1 MKSRGDLFRREVI
14 LTLPNHH
21 ANEPLSEKAFSLSKT
36 LYSVAPALSSAQI
49 RDPPCQSGAQ
59 SRDASPGSCII
70 ISTRQGDIVERHRPL
85 RNAVGEVQ
93 VRLGFSTWHFR
104 WLPAETAIRHRPFR
118 YKRLPAQITERPD
131 SAISTASVQSASHLL
146 SLFGR
151 CTCLV
156 FSPSSKLAVAVSLRY
171 GRGYSRQPIPLSSS
185 TSKQQVKMEPISQP
199 PSILVQSSA
208 NSMEI
213 TRNPFD
219 TPPASRGN
227 PFDDDFRYQT
237 VGAHRTSVGATQIS
251 WC

>member
-1 MKSRGDLFRREVI
+1 M

-21 ANEPLSEKAFSLSKT
+21 ANEPLSEKAFSISKT
-36 LYSVAPALSSAQI
+36 LYQVAPALSSAQI

-70 ISTRQGDIVERHRPL
+70 ISTRQGGIVERHRPL
-85 RNAVGEVQ
+85 RNAVGEVH

-104 WLPAETAIRHRPFR
+104 WLPAETAIRHRPSR
-118 YKRLPAQITERPD
+118 YKRLPAQIAQHPD

-151 CTCLV
+151 CTRLV
-156 FSPSSKLAVAVSLRY
+156 TLLQENLRLLSHRRH
-171 GRGYSRQPIPLSSS
+171 GRGPSRQPIPLPSS

-199 PSILVQSSA
+199 PSILIQSTA

-237 VGAHRTSVGATQIS
+237 VGAHRTSVETTQIS
-251 WC
+251 